1 MDNWNEVEEVL
12 MEQAI
17 DTSVYF
23 TYQKPELMSIYHEVS
38 NNLQPLH

>member
-1 MDNWNEVEEVL
+1 

-23 TYQKPELMSIYHEVS
+23 TYQKPELMAIYHEVQTLGVEANS
-38 NNLQPLH
+38 KLVYK